1 MIKVSEEGMSKA
13 ESSQKLGLCQTV
25 VVIAKKK
32 FLKET
37 KSATPVNTRMIRM
50 QNSLMLRWT
59 RFPGLTEGWIS
70 HNIPLGQSLI
80 KSKALTLHS
89 SMEAEGDEETLKV
102 WS

>member
-1 MIKVSEEGMSKA
+1 MASKCSNERKSHISLTLNQNLEMIKVSEEGMSKA

-50 QNSLMLRWT
+50 QNSLMLRWR
-59 RFPGLTEGWIS
+59 RFPGLTEG
-70 HNIPLGQSLI
+70 
-80 KSKALTLHS
+80 
-89 SMEAEGDEETLKV
+89 
-102 WS
+102 